1 MADNTDIGEN
11 GMVVFVMKLLLR
23 GLGIAF
29 PTYENAFQPRRQF
42 NGSERKG
49 TRARRTNA
57 GFASGATVIADH
69 VFGRDGGG
77 RVRYG
82 RQMAEPGN
90 VPSTGDNCTTEG
102 TTAPTY
108 QLRAIESDERHLS
121 LAVPRSSSAHE
132 VTCTNQKVAPSIV

>member
-1 MADNTDIGEN
+1 MGDSTDIGEN
-11 GMVVFVMKLLLR
+11 GMVVFAMKLLLR
-23 GLGIAF
+23 GLGIAL
-29 PTYENAFQPRRQF
+29 PTYENEFQPRRQF

-57 GFASGATVIADH
+57 GFASGTTAIADH

-77 RVRYG
+77 RVRYE
-82 RQMAEPGN
+82 RQAAEPGTM
-90 VPSTGDNCTTEG
+90 PSTGDNRTTEG

-108 QLRAIESDERHLS
+108 QLRAIESDERYLS

-132 VTCTNQKVAPSIV
+132 ATCTNQKVAPSIV